1 MPGSETNRLGARRG
15 RAAALRWLLA
25 AVLLLGA
32 ASRAFALDCG
42 APAPAIIDGFVTP
55 TPPSQIQVQGNC
67 TVRNF
72 PASNPL
78 TSNFSFFGTGTDPY
92 LLVFDNVVH
101 TGNMACDVVQ
111 GNKIWFAN
119 SSSTTVQTK
128 CQNLLI
134 PIEKIDKQNPP
145 GSTATI
151 GVPFTYKLVIPVL
164 FDPATG
170 AVIDNQGSLND
181 LHAITVGTT

>member
-1 MPGSETNRLGARRG
+1 MPDSETKPVGARRG

-55 TPPSQIQVQGNC
+55 NPPAQINVQGNC
-67 TVRNF
+67 TIRNF

-78 TSNFSFFGTGTDPY
+78 TSNISYFGMGTTPY

-101 TGNMACDVVQ
+101 TGNMACDIVQ
-111 GNKIWFAN
+111 GNKIWFTN
-119 SSSTTVQTK
+119 SSSTTVQ
-128 CQNLLI
+128 
-134 PIEKIDKQNPP
+134 
-145 GSTATI
+145 G
-151 GVPFTYKLVIPVL
+151 
-164 FDPATG
+164 
-170 AVIDNQGSLND
+170 
-181 LHAITVGTT
+181 